1 VIVPAQVRPAHAI
14 GRQVLHCLAGFV
26 VSCVA
31 VVMVSG
37 CTRTP
42 EPAQFTGPAMG
53 TTYHVTVPGVDA
65 DSQRRAVQSAVDRVL
80 LETDRHLSTYNDSS
94 EISIL
99 NRDETRAWQEVS
111 PTLFVVLQE
120 ARDVSELTRGAFDI
134 TVEPLLE
141 LWGYEPD
148 SDSGGAVTRTTFTPP
163 TTAKLAGALESVG
176 YERLELRNAP
186 RTSIRKTVSG
196 MRLTVDGIAPG
207 YAVDRIA
214 TELRALGH
222 SNFIV
227 EIGGE
232 VRAEGQR
239 PEGGPWRIAIEAPLA
254 TMREPLVGIRLRDA
268 AVSTSGDYRDARF
281 DAAGHS
287 YSHTID
293 PRTGRTVEG
302 PLTSVTVIDANT
314 IRADAYATALMV
326 MGTEA
331 GLAWA
336 KELRIPALF
345 VERTA
350 MPGEWHLV
358 ESPAFK
364 EWRE

>member
-1 VIVPAQVRPAHAI
+1 
-14 GRQVLHCLAGFV
+14 
-26 VSCVA
+26 
-31 VVMVSG
+31 
-37 CTRTP
+37 
-42 EPAQFTGPAMG
+42 MG
-53 TTYHVTVPGVDA
+53 TTYHVTVPGADA
-65 DSQRRAVQSAVDRVL
+65 EGERRAVQSAVDRVL
-80 LETDRHLSTYNDSS
+80 LESDRHLSTYNDTS
-94 EISIL
+94 EISLL
-99 NRDETRAWQEVS
+99 NRNETRAWQDVS
-111 PTLFVVLQE
+111 PALFAVLQE
-120 ARDVSELTRGAFDI
+120 ARDVSELTGGAFDI
-134 TVEPLLE
+134 TVDPLLE
-141 LWGYEPD
+141 LWGYDGP
-148 SDSGGAVTRTTFTPP
+148 STRTTFTPP
-163 TTAKLAGALESVG
+163 TTARLGQVLDSVG
-176 YERLELRNAP
+176 YARLELRKAP
-186 RTSIRKTVSG
+186 HTAVRKTVSG

-214 TELRALGH
+214 AELRALGH
-222 SNFIV
+222 SDFIV

-232 VRAEGQR
+232 VRAAGQR

-254 TMREPLVGIRLRDA
+254 TQREPLVGIRLRDA

-281 DAAGHS
+281 DAAGRS

-302 PLTSVTVIDANT
+302 ALTSVTVIDANT

-336 KELRIPALF
+336 KDLRVPALF
-345 VERTA
+345 VERTVK
-350 MPGEWHLV
+350 PGEWRLV

>member
-1 VIVPAQVRPAHAI
+1 
-14 GRQVLHCLAGFV
+14 
-26 VSCVA
+26 
-31 VVMVSG
+31 
-37 CTRTP
+37 
-42 EPAQFTGPAMG
+42 MG
-53 TTYHVTVPGVDA
+53 TTYHVTVPGA
-65 DSQRRAVQSAVDRVL
+65 HAEGERRAVQSAVDRVL
-80 LETDRHLSTYNDSS
+80 LETDRHLSTYNDTS
-94 EISIL
+94 EISML
-99 NRDETRAWQEVS
+99 NRDETRAWQDVS
-111 PTLFVVLQE
+111 PALYVVLQE
-120 ARDVSELTRGAFDI
+120 ARNVSELTRGAFDI
-134 TVEPLLE
+134 TVDPLLE
-141 LWGYEPD
+141 LWGYEPAGD
-148 SDSGGAVTRTTFTPP
+148 GASARTTFTPP
-163 TTAKLAGALESVG
+163 TTARLAQALSSVG
-176 YERLELRNAP
+176 YARLELRNAP
-186 RTSIRKTVSG
+186 RTAVRKSVSG

-214 TELRALGH
+214 AELRALGY
-222 SNFIV
+222 SSFIV

-281 DAAGHS
+281 DVAGRR

-293 PRTGRTVEG
+293 PRTGRTVDG
-302 PLTSVTVIDANT
+302 VLTSVTVIDAST

-336 KELRIPALF
+336 KDLRVPALF

-350 MPGEWHLV
+350 KLGDWRLV

>member
-1 VIVPAQVRPAHAI
+1 VIVPADARPVRACHAQAL
-14 GRQVLHCLAGFV
+14 RCL

-31 VVMVSG
+31 VVIASG
-37 CTRTP
+37 CSRTA
-42 EPAQFTGPAMG
+42 EPAQFAGPAMG
-53 TTYHVTVPGVDA
+53 TTYHLTVSGA
-65 DSQRRAVQSAVDRVL
+65 DEENERRAVQSAIDRVL
-80 LETDRHLSTYNDSS
+80 LEIDRHLSTYNETS
-94 EISIL
+94 EISLL
-99 NRDETRAWQEVS
+99 NRDASGSWQDVS

-120 ARDVSELTRGAFDI
+120 ARDVSELTHGTFDI
-134 TVEPLLE
+134 TVAPFLE
-141 LWGYEPD
+141 LWGHEPRH
-148 SDSGGAVTRTTFTPP
+148 SGAATRAAFTPP
-163 TTAKLAGALESVG
+163 TPGQLRHARSSVG
-176 YERLELRNAP
+176 YTKLELRKAP
-186 RTSIRKTVSG
+186 RTSVRKSVSG

-214 TELRALGH
+214 AELRALGH
-222 SNFIV
+222 SSFIV

-254 TMREPLVGIRLRDA
+254 TTREPLVGIRLRDA
-268 AVSTSGDYRDARF
+268 AVSTSGDYRDARE
-281 DAAGHS
+281 DTAGHS

-302 PLTSVTVIDANT
+302 ALTSVTVIDANT

-336 KELRIPALF
+336 KELRVPALF

-350 MPGEWHLV
+350 QPGEWHLV

-364 EWRE
+364 QWRE